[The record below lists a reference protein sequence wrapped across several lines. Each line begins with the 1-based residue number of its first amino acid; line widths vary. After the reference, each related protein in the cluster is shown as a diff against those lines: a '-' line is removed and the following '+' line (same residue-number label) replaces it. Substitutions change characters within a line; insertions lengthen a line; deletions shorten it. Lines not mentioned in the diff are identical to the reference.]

1 MVVLFLVEP
10 SSKILST
17 AKVPCQRKDWWE
29 EATVQLKGKEINHE
43 SVDFPVGLEEGM
55 ELLREFEKE
64 QEERDEQQR
73 EYFARE
79 CFELDYWQAF

>member
-10 SSKILST
+10 TVKILST

-29 EATVQLKGKEINHE
+29 EAATHE
-43 SVDFPVGLEEGM
+43 ETHPEFVDFPFGLEEGIK
-55 ELLREFEKE
+55 LLQEFKKE
-64 QEERDEQQR
+64 QEERDEQQK

-79 CFELDYWQAF
+79 CFDLDYWA